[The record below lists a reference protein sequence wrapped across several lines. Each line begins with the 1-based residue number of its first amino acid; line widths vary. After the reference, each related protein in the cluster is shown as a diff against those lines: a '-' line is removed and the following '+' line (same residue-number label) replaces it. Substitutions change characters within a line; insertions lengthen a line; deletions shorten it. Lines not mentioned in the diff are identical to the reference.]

1 MKRTAEKL
9 DQIEKHKERAYG
21 KKYLNLMD
29 QEIEK
34 LKENIEEQQRY
45 QDEIAGYLA
54 QDRQA
59 VAALGAQFDAEGNIT
74 NYTQVMK
81 SIIDDYNAAVE

>member
-1 MKRTAEKL
+1 
-9 DQIEKHKERAYG
+9 
-21 KKYLNLMD
+21 MD

-59 VAALGAQFDAEGNIT
+59 AAALGAQFDAEGNIT
-74 NYTQVMK
+74 NYTAVMQ
-81 SIIDDYNAAVE
+81 SIIDDYNAAVEQYNAGNMTDE